1 MAVMAPGRRPRGGL
15 RYGFSLP
22 RGRLPSLLPFGG
34 VRRRVAA
41 GLSMTS
47 MIDVMVVCVVF
58 LLLTFSSSGE
68 CACRRD
74 LSKIP
79 AQVNVTE
86 MIDAPLIFVTADAI
100 LVDGVPTERGDALR
114 ERPGRLDQTFSV
126 LRAKHDLAKQLA
138 PDRERTHVVLAIE
151 GDVPAGVVK
160 SVTRTAALSGYPD
173 IDFMVNV
180 APR

>member
-1 MAVMAPGRRPRGGL
+1 MAVMAPGRRPLGGL
-15 RYGFSLP
+15 RT
-22 RGRLPSLLPFGG
+22 RGGALSRLPSLLPFGG
-34 VRRRVAA
+34 RRRRIAA

-58 LLLTFSSSGE
+58 LLLTFSSNSE

-86 MIDAPLIFVTADAI
+86 MIDAPLVFVTADAI
-100 LVDGVPTERGDALR
+100 LVDGVATERGEDLR
-114 ERPGRLDQTFSV
+114 GRPGRLDRTFNLLKS
-126 LRAKHDLAKQLA
+126 KHDIAKQLT
-138 PDRERTHVVLAIE
+138 PSRENTHVILAIE

-173 IDFMVNV
+173 IDFMVN
-180 APR
+180 AAAK

>member
-1 MAVMAPGRRPRGGL
+1 MAVMAPGRRPLGGVLRARGSEL
-15 RYGFSLP
+15 S
-22 RGRLPSLLPFGG
+22 RLPSLLPFGG
-34 VRRRVAA
+34 RRRRIAA

-86 MIDAPLIFVTADAI
+86 MIDAPLVFVTPDSI
-100 LVDGVPTERGDALR
+100 LVDGVATERGDELR
-114 ERPGRLDQTFSV
+114 GRPGRLDRTFALLKS
-126 LRAKHDLAKQLA
+126 KHDVAKQLA
-138 PDRERTHVVLAIE
+138 PNRESTHVVLAIE

-180 APR
+180 APK